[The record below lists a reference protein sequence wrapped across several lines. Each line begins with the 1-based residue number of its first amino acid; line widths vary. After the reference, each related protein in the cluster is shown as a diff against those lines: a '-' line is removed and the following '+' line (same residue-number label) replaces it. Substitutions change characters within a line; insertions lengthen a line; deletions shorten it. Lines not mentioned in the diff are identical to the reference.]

1 MAIGS
6 RRSRE
11 RRRRT
16 AQLATRAAKWLLAL
30 GFLAG
35 MGFWS
40 YRTGLELARA
50 EVTGLERRIDTQAQ
64 EIRDLQASKGQLEGE
79 LRQARA
85 DMAALQARYRRD
97 VPAGDSA
104 ALFSLAQQR
113 IAAGLPRERVEQVLR
128 DAAPVRRCD
137 ARGTSRRFAIVYG
150 ARVPEGAGVELA
162 EGLVRVVV
170 STASQADDIAR
181 TANVV
186 VTVAGQDPQ
195 TLTGLPQRQ
204 VVVLG
209 NAELALNVTSDIR
222 GFATA
227 SLTNCGG

>member
-40 YRTGLELARA
+40 YRTGLDLARA

-64 EIRDLQASKGQLEGE
+64 EIRDLHGRNAQLEGE

-113 IAAGLPRERVEQVLR
+113 IAAGIPRERVEQVLR
-128 DAAPVRRCD
+128 DAAPVRRCEG
-137 ARGTSRRFAIVYG
+137 RGTSRRFAIAYG
-150 ARVPEGAGVELA
+150 PRVPDGAGMELA

-170 STASQADDIAR
+170 SAPSPSDDVARAAS
-181 TANVV
+181 VV
-186 VTVAGQDPQ
+186 VTVAGQEPQ
-195 TLTGLPQRQ
+195 SFTGLPQRQ

-209 NAELALNVTSDIR
+209 NAELALSVTSDIR

>member
-1 MAIGS
+1 MSIGS

-16 AQLATRAAKWLLAL
+16 AQLATRAAKWLLVL

-40 YRTGLELARA
+40 YRTGLDLARA
-50 EVTGLERRIDTQAQ
+50 EVTGLERRIGAQAQ
-64 EIRDLQASKGQLEGE
+64 EIRDLQARNAQLDGE
-79 LRQARA
+79 LRQARL
-85 DMAALQARYRRD
+85 DMSALQARYRRD
-97 VPAGDSA
+97 VPAGDAA

-113 IAAGLPRERVEQVLR
+113 IAAGLSRERVEQVLR
-128 DAAPVRRCD
+128 DAAPVRRCE

-150 ARVPEGAGVELA
+150 ARVPDNAGVELA

-170 STASQADDIAR
+170 NTASQADDLAR

-186 VTVAGQDPQ
+186 VTVAGQDPRSF
-195 TLTGLPQRQ
+195 TGLPQRQ

-209 NAELALNVTSDIR
+209 NAELALNVAADIR

-227 SLTNCGG
+227 SLTNCGD

>member
-150 ARVPEGAGVELA
+150 TRVPEGAGVELA

>member
-6 RRSRE
+6 RRNRE
-11 RRRRT
+11 RRRRN
-16 AQLATRAAKWLLAL
+16 AQLAVRTAKWLIAL
-30 GFLAG
+30 GILAG
-35 MGFWS
+35 LGFWS
-40 YRTGLELARA
+40 YRTGLDLARA

-64 EIRDLQASKGQLEGE
+64 EIRDLNARNAALEGE

-104 ALFSLAQQR
+104 AIFSLAQAR
-113 IAAGLPRERVEQVLR
+113 IAAGVPRERMEQVMR
-128 DAAPVRRCD
+128 DAGPLRRCD
-137 ARGTSRRFAIVYG
+137 ARGTSRRFAIAYG
-150 ARVPEGAGVELA
+150 ARVPENAGIELA

-170 STASQADDIAR
+170 SSANQTDDIAR

-186 VTVAGQDPQ
+186 VTVVGQESQ
-195 TLTGLPQRQ
+195 SFTGLPQRQ

-209 NAELALNVTSDIR
+209 NAELALSVTSEIR

-227 SLTNCGG
+227 SLSSCGG